1 MKGYWENL
9 AVLLGKEPQKK
20 KPITAPA
27 QLIHIQKHNRPK
39 TPAELLQIKQ
49 ELANIKRG
57 HYPKKWRNRRWLI
70 LLMINLLFT
79 GSFWLDIQLFEGS
92 LIASRVLGFHM
103 ADPYSA
109 LQIASAYRLM
119 SINLIIGTVTVIL
132 LWLVFGGRAFCAWV
146 CPYHLLAE
154 WAEQLHLKLVANKW
168 VIDHP
173 VQRGIRPL
181 LFILFI
187 LLAFE
192 LGYSLFNS
200 LNPVGIVSRAL
211 IYGPSLALL
220 WILLLLCWEIFYSRR
235 AWCRYVCPMGLTY
248 GLIGTV
254 SPLQIAYQLPHCQ
267 HEGACLSVCE
277 VPHVLDCVKKGR
289 ATDVK
294 IAIGPDCTLCGACV
308 DICPSQSLTFEIK
321 GLSHLL

>member
-1 MKGYWENL
+1 MKGNWENV
-9 AVLLGKEPQKK
+9 AIMLGKEPT
-20 KPITAPA
+20 KPKSITADA
-27 QLIHIQKHNRPK
+27 QLIHNQKQNRSK
-39 TPAELLQIKQ
+39 TPAELLQLKQ
-49 ELANIKRG
+49 ELANVKSG
-57 HYPKKWRNRRWLI
+57 NYSKKWRNRRWLI
-70 LLMINLLFT
+70 LIIINLLFT

-109 LQIASAYRLM
+109 LQVALAYRLLF
-119 SINLIIGTVTVIL
+119 INLIIGTVTVIL
-132 LWLVFGGRAFCAWV
+132 LWIIFGGRAFCAWV

-168 VIDHP
+168 VIEHS
-173 VQRGIRPL
+173 VHRGIRPL

-187 LLAFE
+187 LLAFL

-220 WILLLLCWEIFYSRR
+220 WVLLLLSWEVLYSRR

-254 SPLQIAYQLPHCQ
+254 SPLQVSYHLPTCQ

-289 ATDVK
+289 ARDIEVD
-294 IAIGPDCTLCGACV
+294 IGTDCTLCGACV
-308 DICPSQSLTFEIK
+308 DICPSHSLTFAIK
-321 GLSHLL
+321 GLSH